1 MLPIIAPEPA
11 APEPAAPEPA
21 APEPEAPKPAAKK
34 NVVLS
39 LEVEEGQR
47 VPDSDDPGVSK
58 HLIAHSSLF
67 SSTEYRLF
75 LPIFISYSSTIRLQ
89 LTCLLL
95 VYREKSRLILI
106 VA

>member
-67 SSTEYRLF
+67 SSTDSSYLSLYRIA
-75 LPIFISYSSTIRLQ
+75 LPFVYNLPAYS
-89 LTCLLL
+89 
-95 VYREKSRLILI
+95 
-106 VA
+106 